1 MLINATQK
9 EEVRVALVD
18 GNKLYD
24 LDIESPQH
32 ANKKANIYKGVIT
45 RIEPSLEAAFVD
57 YGAERHGFLPLK
69 EIAREYYPEGS
80 HGNDHNV
87 LKQSLRE
94 GQEVIVQIEKEER
107 GQKGAALTTFISLAG
122 SYLVLMPNNPRAGGI
137 SRRIEGE
144 ERAELRAAFEGIDIP
159 KGMGVI
165 IRTAGVGKS
174 SEELSWDLSI
184 LTKLWDMIKQ
194 AAATKKAPFL
204 IHQES
209 SIAIRAIRDY
219 LRPDI
224 GEILI
229 DSKEV
234 YEHILHHIKLVR
246 PEFTERVHLYRGDI
260 PLFSKYQIESQ
271 IESAYLR
278 EVRLPS
284 GGAIVIDP
292 TEALT
297 SIDVNSAKA
306 TRGGD
311 IEETALQTNIEAA
324 EEIARQLRLRDV
336 GGLVVIDF
344 IDMTPQ
350 KNQRE
355 IENRMREAC
364 RQDRARIQFSR
375 ISRFGL
381 LEMSRQRL
389 RPSLEESTSH
399 VCPMCQGQGTIR
411 DTASLALSI
420 MRLVEEEAH
429 KEHTGDVMA
438 FAPVEI
444 ATFILNNKRTQL
456 EEIEKTTS
464 IKVTVIPDPHMMAPN
479 YEVHRVLNSAQ
490 NLPLDYSKNDPSEIL
505 RERAAKA
512 RAELQ
517 ENMLRREFVQNKQE
531 NRQPQEQPLVF
542 TEDITMNLPA
552 PNPIEPN
559 SEDPHTIKLATAT
572 ASSNVNAQ
580 AGSTVL
586 SDGGNSEANNSGVFS
601 KLFSFIGNM
610 FKPGSDKAP
619 AAPVAPVVPPSAPTE
634 SEQPKPRSNRTRT
647 GERNYNNN
655 RRNGPKRRA
664 DRQER
669 DRRNT
674 ERFDRNER
682 LERVAREERSD
693 KYDRFDRYER
703 PRRSERPARSEH
715 YERPDYEEQVVAAPV
730 EGAAE
735 FETTPERKA
744 PRPERGGRRERL
756 EQFQAQEQELNEE
769 VAAAQERKAQRAERS
784 ERSERS
790 ERPERNR
797 RSERPE
803 RGERGGRRGER
814 SERPVRG
821 RKSAPA
827 KSKVELNPRTVGLHD
842 EGIFDFEHVN
852 GAHLFG
858 FTPEEFTSAPMG
870 QGPMDDVPFNGSA
883 QPRSGEGLAFNH
895 AEAQG
900 GFNEASVSAEL
911 ETISEPQP
919 VELDF
924 SAEHSARAFDQGEA
938 LEVSPKQGGL
948 AQAQRYQASAAAL
961 TMDDEA
967 AKALLDEQFNSRPQP
982 LAAHQEPIFDAA
994 AALAPRHAKHQDV
1007 EEEVQEA
1014 KPAAEQAP
1022 EPVAAES
1029 VTTEEAAPEAQP
1041 AALEAAAEAQPA
1053 ERSVEKAPESES
1065 DEISASLDAILNS
1078 NGSSEFLGEM
1088 EEQDDGRPRSKSR
1101 KQERSSKRGKKAKD
1115 VAEVSAAPAAAS
1127 TAAEAVAETA
1137 TEPEAE
1143 PVAAAEA
1150 PAEAPAEPV
1159 AEPAAEVAPAAPTE
1173 PVAAAEEAAAPE
1185 ESAPEVE
1192 SAPEAETAE
1201 EPAAE
1206 AEAEAEVEAA
1216 EDDDEEVDID
1226 ELVAA
1231 INAEIDAMNLPAEKA
1246 ALVKAKSIRT
1256 ALQEINPEQA
1266 ERICAE
1272 ILGTESVAE
1281 NTKVYDEVDAD
1292 DTSDEEEPDEAMFRP
1307 TSAVADFWAGDVQH
1321 KLSARYAR
1329 VLRDEYDD
1337 DIDQDSRTRNI
1348 RSAITETVSSFD
1360 DSSIL
1365 DSTLMDGS
1373 AYGAPSTQ
1381 DQPQADDSFEAELKQ
1396 ITEVFDYDTALADAV
1411 INEVEETEAVEEVP
1425 APAPRRRRSSKE
1437 AGADGEAPAK
1447 RSNRRARTKRPAKEV
1462 AAKATAAAKAE
1473 AEAEAKAEDFDPQA
1487 LSDALSQSVSEFQ
1500 NNKSQD

>member
-80 HGNDHNV
+80 HGNDHSV

-224 GEILI
+224 GEILV
-229 DSKEV
+229 DSKDV

-456 EEIEKTTS
+456 EEIEKSTS

-490 NLPLDYSKNDPSEIL
+490 NLPLDYSKNDPAEIL

-517 ENMLRREFVQNKQE
+517 ENMLRREFAQNKQE

-572 ASSNVNAQ
+572 ASGNVNPQ
-580 AGSTVL
+580 AAGTVL
-586 SDGGNSEANNSGVFS
+586 TDAGNSEANNSGVFS

-610 FKPGSDKAP
+610 FKPGSDKA
-619 AAPVAPVVPPSAPTE
+619 AAPVAQAAPQSAPAE
-634 SEQPKPRSNRTRT
+634 SEQQKPRPNRTRT

-655 RRNGPKRRA
+655 RRPGQKRRA

-715 YERPDYEEQVVAAPV
+715 YERPDYEEQVAAAPV
-730 EGAAE
+730 EATAE
-735 FETTPERKA
+735 FETTQERKA

-756 EQFQAQEQELNEE
+756 EQFQSQEQELNEE
-769 VAAAQERKAQRAERS
+769 VAAAQERKAQRSERNERS
-784 ERSERS
+784 ERSERNERFERS
-790 ERPERNR
+790 ERPERGSR

-803 RGERGGRRGER
+803 RGGRRGER
-814 SERPVRG
+814 PERPVRG

-827 KSKVELNPRTVGLHD
+827 KPKVELNPRTVGLND
-842 EGIFDFEHVN
+842 EGIFDYEHIN

-858 FTPEEFTSAPMG
+858 FTAEEFTSAPMG

-883 QPRSGEGLAFNH
+883 QPRSGEGLEFRH

-938 LEVSPKQGGL
+938 LELAPKQGGL
-948 AQAQRYQASAAAL
+948 AQAQRYQDSAAAL

-967 AKALLDEQFNSRPQP
+967 AQALLNEQFNTRPQP
-982 LAAHQEPIFDAA
+982 LAAHQEPIFDAQ
-994 AALAPRHAKHQDV
+994 AALAPRHKKHQ
-1007 EEEVQEA
+1007 
-1014 KPAAEQAP
+1014 EQ
-1022 EPVAAES
+1022 
-1029 VTTEEAAPEAQP
+1029 EAAPETESVAPETQP
-1041 AALEAAAEAQPA
+1041 AAEEKTVVSEDKPAAPAEQPVVSEDKPAELSAAPESQPA
-1053 ERSVEKAPESES
+1053 EGAAPAS
-1065 DEISASLDAILNS
+1065 DEVSASLDAILNS
-1078 NGSSEFLGEM
+1078 NGSGEFLGEL

-1115 VAEVSAAPAAAS
+1115 VAEAAAPAAAG
-1127 TAAEAVAETA
+1127 AAEAVAEPAAETA
-1137 TEPEAE
+1137 AETVAEPAYEPVAKPEAE
-1143 PVAAAEA
+1143 PVAETV
-1150 PAEAPAEPV
+1150 APAEPV
-1159 AEPAAEVAPAAPTE
+1159 AEETPAVE
-1173 PVAAAEEAAAPE
+1173 PQEQT
-1185 ESAPEVE
+1185 ESA
-1192 SAPEAETAE
+1192 
-1201 EPAAE
+1201 PAAE
-1206 AEAEAEVEAA
+1206 AEAEPADDEAA

-1272 ILGTESVAE
+1272 ILGTEPVAE

-1381 DQPQADDSFEAELKQ
+1381 DQPQGDDSFEAELKQ

-1411 INEVEETEAVEEVP
+1411 IDEVEETEAVVEVP

-1437 AGADGEAPAK
+1437 ASAEGEAPAK

>member
-80 HGNDHNV
+80 HGNDHSV

-552 PNPIEPN
+552 PNP
-559 SEDPHTIKLATAT
+559 
-572 ASSNVNAQ
+572 
-580 AGSTVL
+580 GSTVL
-586 SDGGNSEANNSGVFS
+586 SDGGSSEANNSGVFS

-619 AAPVAPVVPPSAPTE
+619 AAPVTPAAPQSAPTE
-634 SEQPKPRSNRTRT
+634 SEQPKPRSNRARP

-715 YERPDYEEQVVAAPV
+715 YERPDYEEQVVAPSEESAPQ
-730 EGAAE
+730 
-735 FETTPERKA
+735 FETPPERKA

-924 SAEHSARAFDQGEA
+924 SAEHSARAFDQGED

-994 AALAPRHAKHQDV
+994 AALAPRHAKHQEA

-1014 KPAAEQAP
+1014 KPVAEPTP
-1022 EPVAAES
+1022 E
-1029 VTTEEAAPEAQP
+1029 PEAQP
-1041 AALEAAAEAQPA
+1041 AAQEAAAEAQPA
-1053 ERSVEKAPESES
+1053 ERSVEKAPEPES

-1078 NGSSEFLGEM
+1078 NGSGEFLGEM

-1150 PAEAPAEPV
+1150 PAEAHAEPV

-1206 AEAEAEVEAA
+1206 AEVEVEAAEDEAA

-1411 INEVEETEAVEEVP
+1411 IDEVEETEAVEEVP

>member
-80 HGNDHNV
+80 HGNDHSV

-586 SDGGNSEANNSGVFS
+586 SDGGSSEANNSGVFS

-619 AAPVAPVVPPSAPTE
+619 AAPVTPAAPQSAPTE
-634 SEQPKPRSNRTRT
+634 SEQPKPRSNRARP

-703 PRRSERPARSEH
+703 PRRSERP
-715 YERPDYEEQVVAAPV
+715 DYEEQVVAPSEESAPQ
-730 EGAAE
+730 

-924 SAEHSARAFDQGEA
+924 SAEHSARAFDQGED

-994 AALAPRHAKHQDV
+994 AALAPRHAKHQEA

-1014 KPAAEQAP
+1014 KPVAEPTP
-1022 EPVAAES
+1022 EPVAA
-1029 VTTEEAAPEAQP
+1029 EEAAPEAQP
-1041 AALEAAAEAQPA
+1041 AAQEAAAEAQPA
-1053 ERSVEKAPESES
+1053 ERSVEKAPEPES

-1078 NGSSEFLGEM
+1078 NGSGEFLGEM

-1101 KQERSSKRGKKAKD
+1101 KQERSSKRGKKAK
-1115 VAEVSAAPAAAS
+1115 
-1127 TAAEAVAETA
+1127 
-1137 TEPEAE
+1137 AE

-1206 AEAEAEVEAA
+1206 AEVEVEVEAAEDEAA

-1411 INEVEETEAVEEVP
+1411 IDEVEETEAVEEVP